1 MTSKPLRYPLVR
13 ALSTGALASLALLAA
28 CEAKLPTADEMD
40 RMTASTATQAAGR
53 VAFVTA
59 SDMRFFVDD
68 KPTTAII
75 ANAIAPDSIASI
87 NVIKT
92 SGGTGGS
99 GEVRIVMR
107 KAGDAP
113 SSMRRKMELD
123 STIVINGAPSASIGT
138 TRTVFTGL
146 MVVDGV
152 ITEPAAAASLSPDQI
167 VSVNV
172 IKGAAATAQYNDP
185 RAANGVIIITTKNA
199 KP

>member
-13 ALSTGALASLALLAA
+13 ALSTGGLASLALLAA

-59 SDMRFFVDD
+59 SNMRFFVDD

-75 ANAIAPDSIASI
+75 ANAIVPDSIGSI

-92 SGGTGGS
+92 PDGS

-113 SSMRRKMELD
+113 SSMRQRLGLD
-123 STIVINGAPSASIGT
+123 STIVINGAPSASIGS

-146 MVVDGV
+146 MIVDGV
-152 ITEPAAAASLSPDQI
+152 ITDPAAAASLSPDQI
-167 VSVNV
+167 VSVDV
-172 IKGAAATAQYNDP
+172 IKGATATAQYTDP
-185 RAANGVIIITTKNA
+185 RAANGVIRITTKNA

>member
-13 ALSTGALASLALLAA
+13 ALSTGGLASLALLAA

-59 SDMRFFVDD
+59 SNMRFFVDD

-75 ANAIAPDSIASI
+75 ANAIVPDSIGSI

-92 SGGTGGS
+92 PDGS

-113 SSMRRKMELD
+113 SSMRQRLGLD
-123 STIVINGAPSASIGT
+123 STIVINGAPSASLGS

-146 MVVDGV
+146 MIVDGV
-152 ITEPAAAASLSPDQI
+152 ITDPAAAASLSPDQI
-167 VSVNV
+167 VSVDV
-172 IKGAAATAQYNDP
+172 IKGATATAQYTDP
-185 RAANGVIIITTKNA
+185 RAANGVIRITTKNA

>member
-59 SDMRFFVDD
+59 SNMRFFVDD

-75 ANAIAPDSIASI
+75 ANAIVPDSIGSI

-92 SGGTGGS
+92 PDGS

-113 SSMRRKMELD
+113 SSMRQRLGLD
-123 STIVINGAPSASIGT
+123 STIVINGAPSASIGS

-146 MVVDGV
+146 MIVDGV
-152 ITEPAAAASLSPDQI
+152 ITDPAAAASLSPDQI
-167 VSVNV
+167 VSVDV
-172 IKGAAATAQYNDP
+172 IKGATATAQYTDP
-185 RAANGVIIITTKNA
+185 RAANGVIRITTKNA

>member
-13 ALSTGALASLALLAA
+13 ALSTGGLASLALLAA

-75 ANAIAPDSIASI
+75 ANAIVPDSIGSI

-92 SGGTGGS
+92 PDGS

-113 SSMRRKMELD
+113 SSMRRRLGLD

-146 MVVDGV
+146 MIVDGV
-152 ITEPAAAASLSPDQI
+152 ITDPAAAASLSPDQI
-167 VSVNV
+167 VSVDV
-172 IKGAAATAQYNDP
+172 IKGATATAQYTDP
-185 RAANGVIIITTKNA
+185 RAANGVIRITTKNA